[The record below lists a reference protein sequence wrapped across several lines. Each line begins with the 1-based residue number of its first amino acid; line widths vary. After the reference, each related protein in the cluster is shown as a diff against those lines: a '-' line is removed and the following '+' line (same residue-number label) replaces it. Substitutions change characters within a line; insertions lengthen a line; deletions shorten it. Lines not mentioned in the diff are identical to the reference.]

1 VSGFSAARL
10 GVGFSVPFS
19 LAASGLLPGQFDSA
33 GWGFGVSVVTRRTEV
48 GKSVGSY
55 GWDGGLGTSWFNDP
69 VEDLTAILL
78 TQRAWTS
85 PVPGPVFRDFW
96 TTAAAALAD

>member
-1 VSGFSAARL
+1 MGLRL
-10 GVGFSVPFS
+10 
-19 LAASGLLPGQFDSA
+19 LLLRWRRWLRGCR
-33 GWGFGVSVVTRRTEV
+33 GCTGVSVVTRRTEV

-96 TTAAAALAD
+96 TTAAAALGD